1 MSSSASLSRRL
12 YIQFVKTT
20 LKTYYRIYHTLNIQG
35 TENIPDHGP
44 LFITINH
51 ISLLEPFVL
60 GIALVDRGLI
70 PGADVWTVAKKE
82 LFAVAPLAWFLKSIG
97 MFPID
102 REHTDMRA
110 MRTILNLLRDCKMI
124 AIAPEGTR
132 SPTGRLQLFQPVVGK
147 LAVSRR
153 VPILPVAA
161 TGSERALPVGAKFPH
176 PHPITLRFGPVYELC
191 EFYNLE
197 LTDEQCD
204 RAAWV
209 MRAHV
214 AELLPVELR
223 AVPPS
228 SHRIGARKQDHD

>member
-1 MSSSASLSRRL
+1 MSSDASWSRRL
-12 YIQFVKTT
+12 YIQIVKTS
-20 LKTYYRIYHTLNIQG
+20 LKTYYRIYHGLKIQG
-35 TENIPDHGP
+35 DEYIPDQGP

-60 GIALVDRGLI
+60 GIALVDRGRI

-102 REHTDMRA
+102 REQTDMRA
-110 MRTILNLLRDCKMI
+110 MRTILSLLRDRKMI

-132 SPTGRLQLFQPVVGK
+132 SPTGRLQLFQPVVAK
-147 LAVSRR
+147 LAISRR

-161 TGSERALPVGAKFPH
+161 TGSERALPVGAKFPR

-191 EFYNLE
+191 EFYDRE
-197 LTDEQCD
+197 LTDEQYD

-214 AELLPVELR
+214 AELLPAELR
-223 AVPPS
+223 EVPPPS
-228 SHRIGARKQDHD
+228 RRTGARKP